1 MRVLMFGWEF
11 PPFITGG
18 LGTACYGL
26 TRELSKITSRILFVI
41 PRLPAGTPS
50 SDVAAVD
57 SVAELQTDDHSG
69 SGFKSKRGL
78 SLAGAG
84 DVLATEHEQIEFES
98 FLSKIETQVIDSPLQ
113 PYLTSGQ
120 YERLLSS
127 ARQGASKSGKPEVYS
142 EADESSPRSGLF
154 KSKSP
159 EIWISQSEHYG
170 RNLFEEVRRYS
181 ALASRFVARE
191 RFDVIHAHDWMT
203 FAAGVAAKR
212 ASGRPL
218 VVHVHAL
225 EFDRSG
231 ENVDQRVYDIE
242 RYGMENADLVVAVS
256 HRTRQT
262 IITRYGI
269 DPGRV
274 RVLHNGVIDLPSGVA
289 IRKKPVFDEKLVVFL
304 GRVTMQKGPEY
315 FVDAAA
321 RVVRVF
327 PRVRFVMAG
336 TGDMLPG
343 MMMRICH
350 HRLNRYFHF
359 TGFVSEAERSELLSR
374 ADLFVMTSVSE
385 PFGLTPVE
393 AAQHEVPLIIPIQ
406 SGVSEVLNHAIK
418 VDFWDTDRIAD
429 AVIQVL
435 NTPRLATQMVQATKF
450 EMERASWGRAAQILR
465 GYYQEVLQT

>member
-41 PRLPAGTPS
+41 PRLPAGAS
-50 SDVAAVD
+50 SAEVAAVD
-57 SVAELQTDDHSG
+57 SATDVQSDVHSG
-69 SGFKSKRGL
+69 SGCKGQRGL

-84 DVLATEHEQIEFES
+84 DVLATEREHIEFES
-98 FLSKIETQVIDSPLQ
+98 FLSKIDTQAIDSPLR
-113 PYLTSGQ
+113 PYLTAGQ
-120 YERLLSS
+120 YEQLRTSV
-127 ARQGASKSGKPEVYS
+127 RHGASKSGISEAYS
-142 EADESSPRSGLF
+142 EADEFVPGSTVF
-154 KSKSP
+154 KDKIP
-159 EIWISQSEHYG
+159 ESWSSQSEHYG

-203 FAAGVAAKR
+203 FAAGVSAKR

-242 RYGMENADLVVAVS
+242 RYGMENADLIVAVS

-262 IITRYGI
+262 IVTRYGI

-289 IRKKPVFDEKLVVFL
+289 IRKTPVFDEKLVVFL

-315 FVDAAA
+315 FIDAAA

-374 ADLFVMTSVSE
+374 ANLFVMTSVSE

-393 AAQHEVPLIIPIQ
+393 AAQHEVPLIIPTQ
-406 SGVSEVLNHAIK
+406 AGVSEVLNHAIK

-429 AVIQVL
+429 AIIQVL
-435 NTPRLATQMVQATKF
+435 STPRLATQMVEATKF

>member
-26 TRELSKITSRILFVI
+26 TRELSKITTRILFVI
-41 PRLPAGTPS
+41 PRLSAGNSTGE
-50 SDVAAVD
+50 VAAVD
-57 SVAELQTDDHSG
+57 SINDSVESDSPSFFGKQ
-69 SGFKSKRGL
+69 GL
-78 SLAGAG
+78 SLAGAA
-84 DVLATEHEQIEFES
+84 DVLTNEQERLEFES
-98 FLSKIETQVIDSPLQ
+98 SLAKIDVHVIDSPLR
-113 PYLTSGQ
+113 PYLTPEQ
-120 YERLLSS
+120 YEHQVSLASRSALSP
-127 ARQGASKSGKPEVYS
+127 AEQVTLRQP
-142 EADESSPRSGLF
+142 DESPIDSALKRNKLG
-154 KSKSP
+154 
-159 EIWISQSEHYG
+159 ETWRAQGDHYG
-170 RNLFEEVRRYS
+170 QNLFEEVRRYS

-256 HRTRQT
+256 YRTRQT

-269 DPGRV
+269 DPARV
-274 RVLHNGVIDLPSGVA
+274 RVLHNGVIELPQGVA
-289 IRKKPVFDEKLVVFL
+289 IRKIPVFEEKLVVFL

-321 RVVRVF
+321 RVARVF
-327 PRVRFVMAG
+327 PQVRFVMAG
-336 TGDMLPG
+336 TGDMLPQ
-343 MMMRICH
+343 MMLRICH
-350 HRLNRYFHF
+350 YRLNRRFHF

-374 ADLFVMTSVSE
+374 ANLFVMTSVSE

-393 AAQHEVPLIIPIQ
+393 AAQHEVPLIIPTQ
-406 SGVSEVLNHAIK
+406 AGVSEVLHHAIK

-429 AVIQVL
+429 AIIHVL
-435 NTPRLATQMVQATKF
+435 SSPKLATQMVQATKS
-450 EMERASWGRAAQILR
+450 EMEIASWGRAAQILR
-465 GYYQEVLQT
+465 GYYQEVI